1 MKIGIEKEC
10 LGFNQSVE
18 PLHLKAVELPRG
30 IELDFADHQIEL
42 ITEPQKT
49 PAAVLAEL
57 TNLMN
62 DSLFNNKL
70 IWPMSIAKSKQ
81 ENITIVGTR
90 TLSEQSYRQHLQEV
104 YGNQKMMYTG
114 IHLNFSNCEEGTNCC
129 IDSKAYHFE
138 LLKKLYTYGPLLM
151 QFTSFTPFLSQ
162 QLPNLKK
169 IGKNYGLDNSIS
181 LRNSFEYGFS
191 NEQELNLDYT
201 NYEKYFASIKSE
213 QKKGKIINNKELYTK
228 IRFKGT
234 HIELR
239 FVDLNPYIKTG
250 IDEQT
255 LTFISETI
263 KYLATSCEV
272 EFNQQ
277 QNLENFDLVAT
288 KGADL
293 NLKLSLDGITRTL
306 KEHTEALFKDLLSQ
320 KDLDKKTINMLKEL
334 QTAYQEQ
341 TLPLNKMMNE
351 YQENNYTNDEF
362 GLRHLLHYQTF
373 EIPYPELDMELSTK
387 ILMKEAESTGIKVDI
402 LDEKTNFIRL
412 DNGKKQ
418 ELVVQATKT
427 NHDKYVNILAMEN
440 KYITKLLLSEK
451 GILVPNGFKVQNIKE
466 IDYNWFTKEMVIKPL
481 DTNFGNGITI
491 LKANATKLEIDQA
504 AKFAFSF
511 SDTIIIEEYITG
523 IEYRF
528 LVIDGK
534 TVSIVNR
541 TPAQVVGDGVH
552 TISELVAIKNSSG
565 YRSTGYITPLELLKI
580 GDFEVNFLK
589 EQGLKPTTI
598 VAKGQTVLL
607 RKNSNVS
614 TGGDSHE
621 VFERIPDYFKLEAV
635 RAAEALG
642 VKICGVDMI
651 IPNIEAKK
659 YGIIEANFNPAI
671 QMHTF
676 PFSGQGKNVAKDI
689 INLLFNEK

>member
-1 MKIGIEKEC
+1 MKIGIEKES
-10 LGFNQSVE
+10 LGFNQEIE
-18 PLHLKAVELPRG
+18 PLHLKAEELPTG

-42 ITEPQKT
+42 ITEPKSS
-49 PAAVLAEL
+49 PVAVLDEL

-62 DSLFNNKL
+62 NPFFKNKL

-81 ENITIVGTR
+81 ENITIVGTK
-90 TLSEQSYRQHLQEV
+90 TLSEQKYRHHLQEI

-114 IHLNFSNCEEGTNCC
+114 IHLNFSNCETGTNCC
-129 IDSKAYHFE
+129 TDPKAYHFE
-138 LLKKLYTYGPLLM
+138 LLKKLYVFGPLLM

-191 NEQELNLDYT
+191 NEQDLNLDYSS
-201 NYEKYFASIKSE
+201 YENYFASIDLE
-213 QKKGKIINNKELYTK
+213 QNNGKIANNKELYTK

-250 IDEQT
+250 INEQV
-255 LTFISETI
+255 LTFISETV
-263 KYLATSCEV
+263 KYLASCNEV
-272 EFNQQ
+272 KFDQQ

-293 NLKLSLDGITRTL
+293 NLKLTLNGVTKTL
-306 KEHTEALFKDLLSQ
+306 KEHTESLFTNVLAQ
-320 KDLDKKTINMLKEL
+320 KDLDQKTIKMLTEL
-334 QTAYQEQ
+334 QSAYQEQ
-341 TLPLNKMMNE
+341 TLPLNKMINE
-351 YQENNYTNDEF
+351 YQENDYTNDEF
-362 GLRHLLHYQTF
+362 GLRHLFHYQTF
-373 EIPYPELDMELSTK
+373 EIPYPNLSMELSTK
-387 ILMKEAESTGIKVDI
+387 ILMKEAEKSGIKVDI

-412 DNGKKQ
+412 DNGIKQ

-427 NHDKYVNILAMEN
+427 NQDKYVNILAMEN

-451 GILVPNGFKVQNIKE
+451 GIKVPKGFKVQSIKE
-466 IDYNWFTKEMVIKPL
+466 IDYNWFVKEMVIKPL

-491 LKANATKLEIDQA
+491 LKANATMAAVNQA
-504 AKFAFSF
+504 AQLAFSF
-511 SDTIIIEEYITG
+511 SDTIIIEEYISGT
-523 IEYRF
+523 EYRF
-528 LVIDGK
+528 LVIAGK

-565 YRSTGYITPLELLKI
+565 YRSTGYVTPLELLKI
-580 GDFEVNFLK
+580 GDFEKKFLG
-589 EQGLKPTTI
+589 EQGLNPTTI
-598 VAKGQTVLL
+598 VPKGHSVLL

-621 VFERIPDYFKLEAV
+621 VFEQIPDYFKVEAV
-635 RAAEALG
+635 RAAKALG
-642 VKICGVDMI
+642 VEICGVDMI
-651 IPNIEAKK
+651 IPNIETEE

>member
-10 LGFNQSVE
+10 LSFNQNIE
-18 PLHLKAVELPRG
+18 PLHLKAVELPKG
-30 IELDFADHQIEL
+30 IELDFADHQIEF
-42 ITEPQKT
+42 ITEPKKT
-49 PAAVLAEL
+49 PATVLEEL
-57 TNLMN
+57 TVAMN
-62 DSLFNNKL
+62 NPFFSDKL
-70 IWPMSIAKSKQ
+70 IWPMSIAKSNQ

-90 TLSEQSYRQHLQEV
+90 TLSEQTYRRHLQKI

-114 IHLNFSNCEEGTNCC
+114 IHLNFSNCETGTNCC
-129 IDSKAYHFE
+129 VDPKTYHFD
-138 LLKKLYTYGPLLM
+138 LLKKLYTFGPLLM

-169 IGKNYGLDNSIS
+169 IGENYGLENSIS

-191 NEQELNLDYT
+191 NEQDLNLDYS
-201 NYEKYFASIKSE
+201 NYENYFASIKSE
-213 QKKGKIINNKELYTK
+213 QKNGKIANNKELYTK

-255 LTFISETI
+255 LTFISETV
-263 KYLATSCEV
+263 KYLATCSEI

-277 QNLENFDLVAT
+277 QNLENFNLVAT

-293 NLKLSLDGITRTL
+293 NLELTLNGVRRTL
-306 KEHTEALFKDLLSQ
+306 KEHTEVLFTKLLNQ
-320 KDLDKKTINMLKEL
+320 KDLNNKTSMLLKEL
-334 QTAYQEQ
+334 QSAYQEQ
-341 TLPLNKMMNE
+341 TLPLNKMINE

-362 GLRHLLHYQTF
+362 GLRHLIHYQTF
-373 EIPYPELDMELSTK
+373 EIPYPNLKMELSTK
-387 ILMKEAESTGIKVDI
+387 ILMKEAEKSGITVDI
-402 LDEKTNFIRL
+402 LDEQTNFIRL
-412 DNGKKQ
+412 DNGEKQ

-440 KYITKLLLSEK
+440 KYITKLLLSEQ
-451 GILVPNGFKVQNIKE
+451 GIKVPKGFKIQNQKE
-466 IDYNWFTKEMVIKPL
+466 IDYNWFTKEMVVKPL

-504 AKFAFSF
+504 AELAFSF
-511 SDTIIIEEYITG
+511 SDTIIIEEYIIG

-528 LVIDGK
+528 LVIDGQ

-541 TPAQVVGDGVH
+541 TPAQVIGDGVH
-552 TISELVAIKNSSG
+552 TIRELVAIKNSSG

-580 GDFEVNFLK
+580 DKFEENFLK
-589 EQGLKPTTI
+589 EQGLTPTTI
-598 VAKGQTVLL
+598 IAKGQTVLL

-621 VFERIPDYFKLEAV
+621 VFEQIPDYFKLEAV

-651 IPNIEAKK
+651 IPNIEAKE

-671 QMHTF
+671 QMHIF

-689 INLLFNEK
+689 LSLLFNKK